1 MPKRIPALLGAN
13 IVNFRSLT
21 GDGKHG
27 RFNIKLRMKIS
38 GHLTAKRANLTK
50 SVRVQEAR
58 KVTMLA
64 SGQKAAPRLLN
75 TKMPNCDVRRHLS
88 VLS

>member
-64 SGQKAAPRLLN
+64 SGQRAARLLN